1 MPFASREP
9 RKLVNPVEHKSYALF
24 NTGFFGKVGKSWT
37 KSGLRF
43 QDGLGRWEGV
53 GSDRA
58 F

>member
-24 NTGFFGKVGKSWT
+24 NTGFFKKTWT
-37 KSGLRF
+37 KSA
-43 QDGLGRWEGV
+43 DSKMVGRWEGV